1 MSQEPDL
8 LIQIHGELK
17 SLTEKIESAFPKDE
31 YNNVDYIG
39 HRLFHK
45 QQNDSAKQYSSTKSA
60 LIKGVIIWAT
70 IGLVTIIANTI
81 GEVYITPLLLAIK
94 AAH

>member
-1 MSQEPDL
+1 MSQDPDL

-17 SLTEKIESAFPKDE
+17 SLTQKIESAFPTDE
-31 YNNVDYIG
+31 YNNVDYLG

-45 QQNDSAKQYSSTKSA
+45 KQNDNAKEYSKTKSA
-60 LIKGVIIWAT
+60 VIKGIIIWAT
-70 IGLVTIIANTI
+70 IGLVTIVANTI